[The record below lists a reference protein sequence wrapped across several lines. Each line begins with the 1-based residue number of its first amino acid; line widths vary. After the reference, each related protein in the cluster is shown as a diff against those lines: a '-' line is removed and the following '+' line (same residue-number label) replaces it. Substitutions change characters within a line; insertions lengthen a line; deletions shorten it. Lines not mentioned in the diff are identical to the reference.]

1 MVDQKVLD
9 DLMIAF
15 SEANNAEKMTNGIF
29 GEENVFARITGFIGD
44 GIRRIVFDGQEG
56 NKETEKE
63 FLDILFDE
71 KTSAKWRVWKL
82 AKMSDRVHG
91 KKESAEAEQPKPVF
105 LSQKEIEKRASNPE
119 GYKFRCILEPA
130 PDPEATIQRLKAV
143 ITEREK
149 ELKKCVNEL
158 CYRCEDYIREHEG
171 ACNGCRWRPIRE
183 GKFE

>member
-15 SEANNAEKMTNGIF
+15 SEADNAEKMTNGIF
-29 GEENVFARITGFIGD
+29 GDENVFARITGFIGD

-56 NKETEKE
+56 NRETEKE

-71 KTSAKWRVWKL
+71 KANAMGRAWKL
-82 AKMSDRVHG
+82 AKMSERVHG

-105 LSQKEIEKRASNPE
+105 LSQEEIEKRDSNPE
-119 GYKFRCILEPA
+119 GYKFHRTVT
-130 PDPEATIQRLKAV
+130 DPEETIQRLKAV

-149 ELKKCVNEL
+149 ELKNCVNEL
-158 CYRCEDYIREHEG
+158 CYRCGDYSREHEG
-171 ACNGCRWRPIRE
+171 ACNGCRLRPIRE

>member
-15 SEANNAEKMTNGIF
+15 SEADNAEKMTNGIF

-63 FLDILFDE
+63 FLEILFDA
-71 KTSAKWRVWKL
+71 KTSARGRAWKL
-82 AKMSDRVHG
+82 AEMSDRIHG

-105 LSQKEIEKRASNPE
+105 LSREEIEKRASNPE
-119 GYKFRCILEPA
+119 GYKFQRTVN
-130 PDPEATIQRLKAV
+130 DPEETIQRLKAV

-149 ELKKCVNEL
+149 ELKNCVNEL
-158 CYRCEDYIREHEG
+158 CYRCGDYSREHEG
-171 ACNGCRWRPIRE
+171 ACNGCRWRPIRG